1 MTISVELAIALA
13 NEDRN
18 NMAPNYAKAPGMTKQ
33 VLKMRNELPHWFD
46 ADARTVLEYL
56 KR

>member
-1 MTISVELAIALA
+1 MMTIELAIALA

-33 VLKMRNELPHWFD
+33 VLAMRDELPHWFD
-46 ADARTVLEYL
+46 ADAKL
-56 KR
+56 KGDIK